1 MGNNLKSLKA
11 TTSMAK
17 DPELAKKLW
26 DFSISLTQPQA
37 QAQDQDQDQAQT
49 QTQTQTQTHP
59 QAQPNW
65 YFTGCHSHIQ
75 D

>member
-1 MGNNLKSLKA
+1 MALNPKVKGVSGEYFMGNNLKSLKA

-37 QAQDQDQDQAQT
+37 QDQDQAQA

-59 QAQPNW
+59 QAQPN
-65 YFTGCHSHIQ
+65 
-75 D
+75 